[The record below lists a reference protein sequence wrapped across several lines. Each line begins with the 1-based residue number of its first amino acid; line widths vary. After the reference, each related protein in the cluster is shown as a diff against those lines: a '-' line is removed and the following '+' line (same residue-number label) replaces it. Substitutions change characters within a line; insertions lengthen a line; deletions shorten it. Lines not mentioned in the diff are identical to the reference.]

1 MRRYLATQ
9 TGVCKFNIG
18 TEFRQCFGT
27 ALRSVL
33 ATETELFDRISI
45 LNKTRQPL
53 QAIAEQAIE
62 NLRPSNDD

>member
-1 MRRYLATQ
+1 
-9 TGVCKFNIG
+9 
-18 TEFRQCFGT
+18 
-27 ALRSVL
+27 VL